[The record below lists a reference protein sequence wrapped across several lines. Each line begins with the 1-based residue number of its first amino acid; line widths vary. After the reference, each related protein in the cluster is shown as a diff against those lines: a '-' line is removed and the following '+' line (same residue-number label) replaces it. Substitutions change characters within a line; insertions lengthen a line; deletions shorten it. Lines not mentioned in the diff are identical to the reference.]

1 MNMPHLIVLHS
12 GSNEFYINAEH
23 ISAIFPTIVRRDRR
37 ELHGSKLI
45 LVTHASRFIVEE
57 SPAKIIE
64 LVEQSGKE
72 RGFSRDKHNSSF
84 ENECVSPE
92 ENEKPFTM

>member
-23 ISAIFPTIVRRDRR
+23 ISAIFPTIVKRDQR

-45 LVTHASRFIVEE
+45 LATHASRFIVEE
-57 SPAKIIE
+57 SPARILE
-64 LVEQSGKE
+64 MLSQSNDGHQSTDNLYI
-72 RGFSRDKHNSSF
+72 RY
-84 ENECVSPE
+84 
-92 ENEKPFTM
+92 

>member
-23 ISAIFPTIVRRDRR
+23 ISAIFPTIVKRDQR

-45 LVTHASRFIVEE
+45 LATHASRFIVEE
-57 SPAKIIE
+57 SPAKILE
-64 LVEQSGKE
+64 MLSQSNDGHQSTDNN
-72 RGFSRDKHNSSF
+72 RS
-84 ENECVSPE
+84 
-92 ENEKPFTM
+92 

>member
-23 ISAIFPTIVRRDRR
+23 ISAIFPTIVKRDQR

-45 LVTHASRFIVEE
+45 LATHASRFIVEE
-57 SPAKIIE
+57 SPAKIME
-64 LVEQSGKE
+64 MLRQFNDGHQSKDNCRSKATEVPRALAKE
-72 RGFSRDKHNSSF
+72 F
-84 ENECVSPE
+84 
-92 ENEKPFTM
+92 EKPFI

>member
-23 ISAIFPTIVRRDRR
+23 ISAIFPTIVKRDQR

-45 LVTHASRFIVEE
+45 LATDASIFIVEE
-57 SPAKIIE
+57 SPAKIME
-64 LVEQSGKE
+64 MLSQFNDGHQSTTNNC
-72 RGFSRDKHNSSF
+72 S
-84 ENECVSPE
+84 
-92 ENEKPFTM
+92 

>member
-23 ISAIFPTIVRRDRR
+23 ISAIFPTIVKRDQR

-45 LVTHASRFIVEE
+45 LATHASRFIVEE
-57 SPAKIIE
+57 SPAKILE
-64 LVEQSGKE
+64 MLSQSNDGHQLTDNNRRKATEDPHVPPEQY
-72 RGFSRDKHNSSF
+72 
-84 ENECVSPE
+84 
-92 ENEKPFTM
+92 EKPFI